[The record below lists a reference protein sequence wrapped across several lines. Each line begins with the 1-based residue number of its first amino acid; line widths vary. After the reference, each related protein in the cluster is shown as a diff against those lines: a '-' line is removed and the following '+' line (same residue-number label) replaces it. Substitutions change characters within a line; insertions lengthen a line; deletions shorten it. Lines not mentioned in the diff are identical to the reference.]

1 MSTFQRL
8 TLIGLSEYEAQYG
21 RDLFSTLVL
30 PTGYD
35 RTTFINALL
44 LEHGEK
50 CVMYT
55 NPEFMRQSIGIWSAK
70 WALELE
76 KIYEALSAEYNP
88 IWNYDRNEEWK
99 DGSGRK
105 IDTTTNQ
112 GRKLTD
118 KPKYDDDITND
129 YDVVTKQ
136 DYNGEVEHQVS
147 ADNSGTYQPESK
159 DISNDGQST
168 TSNDGTI
175 KRHIEGTTQDI
186 AETSNGKEN
195 VAETANSNH
204 TGHMWG
210 NIGVTTAAAMV
221 DEVVQQRY
229 TRNLYALAT
238 RLFANELLVGLW

>member
-35 RTTFINALL
+35 KPTFVNALL

-76 KIYEALSAEYNP
+76 RIYEALTAEYNP
-88 IWNYDRNEEWK
+88 IWNYDRNEEWT
-99 DGSGRK
+99 DGGGRK
-105 IDTTTNQ
+105 IDTTSNV
-112 GRKLTD
+112 GHKLTD
-118 KPKYDDDITND
+118 KPD
-129 YDVVTKQ
+129 YDVTTSNVTSA
-136 DYNGEVEHQVS
+136 ETEHQVS

-159 DISNDGQST
+159 DISNIG
-168 TSNDGTI
+168 TSKVNTKGTAS
-175 KRHIEGTTQDI
+175 DV
-186 AETSNGKEN
+186 AETTNGKEN
-195 VAETANSNH
+195 VAEISNSNH

-210 NIGVTTAAAMV
+210 NIGVTTASAMV
-221 DEVVQQRY
+221 NEVVQQRY
-229 TRNLYALAT
+229 KYNLYGIAT